1 MSARIDTAR
10 DGPIATVTLVNED
23 KRNALTGQML
33 RELKTVFDALSN
45 DASLRCVIVRGAG
58 NAFAAGG
65 DIGEFARLRN
75 TLERARAYHEQ
86 WAAPAMIAIRDCT
99 HPTIAAI
106 HGPCIGGGL
115 EIACACDI
123 RIAAADARFG
133 VPINRLGF
141 SMAPAELEIVL
152 AVAGPATTL
161 ELLLEG
167 RIIEAAKARRR
178 GLVTRVV
185 ANDALDAEVQAT
197 ALRIAAGAPLVARAH
212 KRLVRR
218 LQRATPLSE
227 AELIASYDWLE
238 SDDYREGLAAFAERR
253 TPKFRGK

>member
-10 DGPIATVTLVNED
+10 DGPIATVALVNED

-65 DIGEFARLRN
+65 DIGEFARLRD
-75 TLERARAYHEQ
+75 TLERARVYHEQ
-86 WAAPAMIAIRDCT
+86 WAAPAMIAIRDCA

-106 HGPCIGGGL
+106 RGPCIGGGL

-178 GLVTRVV
+178 GLVTRLV

-218 LQRATPLSE
+218 LQQATPLTE
-227 AELIASYDWLE
+227 AELIASYDWLQSE
-238 SDDYREGLAAFAERR
+238 DYREGLAAFAERR
-253 TPKFRGK
+253 TPTFRGK

>member
-10 DGPIATVTLVNED
+10 DGPIVTVTLANEG
-23 KRNALTGQML
+23 KLNALTGQML

-45 DASLRCVIVRGAG
+45 DASLRCIIVRGAG
-58 NAFAAGG
+58 SAFAAGG
-65 DIGEFARLRN
+65 DIGEFARLRD
-75 TLERARAYHEQ
+75 TLERARVYHEQ
-86 WAAPAMIAIRDCT
+86 WAVPAMLAIRDCL

-106 HGPCIGGGL
+106 RGPCIGGGL
-115 EIACACDI
+115 EIACACDL

-141 SMAPAELEIVL
+141 SMAPAELEIVM
-152 AVAGPATTL
+152 AVAGPAAAL

-167 RIIEAAKARRR
+167 RVIEAAQARRR
-178 GLVTRVV
+178 GLITRLV

-197 ALRIAAGAPLVARAH
+197 AQRIAAGAPLAARAH

-218 LQRATPLSE
+218 LQQGTPLSE

-238 SDDYREGLAAFAERR
+238 SQDYREGLAAFAERR
-253 TPKFRGK
+253 TPQFRGK

>member
-10 DGPIATVTLVNED
+10 DGTIATVTLVNEA
-23 KRNALTGQML
+23 KLNALTGQML

-58 NAFAAGG
+58 AAFAAGG
-65 DIGEFARLRN
+65 DIGEFTRLRD

-86 WAAPAMIAIRDCT
+86 WAAPAMLAIRDCL

-106 HGPCIGGGL
+106 RGPCIGGGL

-123 RIAAADARFG
+123 RIAAADATFG

-141 SMAPAELEIVL
+141 SMAPAELAIVQ
-152 AVAGPATTL
+152 AVAGPAATL

-167 RIIEAAKARRR
+167 RIVSAAKARRR
-178 GLVTRVV
+178 GLITRLVD
-185 ANDALDAEVQAT
+185 NDALDAEVQAS
-197 ALRIAAGAPLVARAH
+197 AQRIAAGAPLVARAH
-212 KRLVRR
+212 KRLIRR
-218 LQRATPLSE
+218 LQQDAPLSE
-227 AELIASYDWLE
+227 AELIASYGWLD

-253 TPKFRGK
+253 APQFRGK